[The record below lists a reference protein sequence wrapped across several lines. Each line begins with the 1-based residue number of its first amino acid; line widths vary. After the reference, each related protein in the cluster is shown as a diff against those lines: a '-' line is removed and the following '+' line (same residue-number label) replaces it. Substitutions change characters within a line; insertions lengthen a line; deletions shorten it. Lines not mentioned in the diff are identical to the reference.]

1 MGMAR
6 AESKNVQ
13 PAVSRLPKPRRDACR
28 RENSETQDR
37 TGDLQIFSLTLSQV
51 SSRGLA
57 LASARGREL
66 ELIQFFSERARQGAS
81 FSGLSAGYIAQ
92 WSERLTADQQVPGS
106 NPGVPFQFV
115 WPHTVAVHWTSQP
128 CCHIHSTRR
137 GQSCRG
143 AIDW

>member
-6 AESKNVQ
+6 AESKNVH

-81 FSGLSAGYIAQ
+81 FSGLFGRVHSSVVRAADCRSAGPWFKSGCAL
-92 WSERLTADQQVPGS
+92 SVCLAAHGCGPLDKP
-106 NPGVPFQFV
+106 
-115 WPHTVAVHWTSQP
+115 AVLPYS
-128 CCHIHSTRR
+128 
-137 GQSCRG
+137 
-143 AIDW
+143 

>member
-66 ELIQFFSERARQGAS
+66 ELIQFFFR
-81 FSGLSAGYIAQ
+81 
-92 WSERLTADQQVPGS
+92 T
-106 NPGVPFQFV
+106 
-115 WPHTVAVHWTSQP
+115 
-128 CCHIHSTRR
+128 
-137 GQSCRG
+137 
-143 AIDW
+143 